1 MRRTIA
7 PLLILCVALLS
18 SSAHAD
24 DATVATPRI
33 HAKASGLATRTTPA
47 EGGTPSG
54 DAGLQPDIDVI
65 DAPTSSVLDYGG
77 YSTRSR
83 FYSQGG
89 LLEYISFGVYPG
101 LNLGASAA
109 VDGLIGNES
118 DVRVRAPAAQVR
130 YRFFDGDA
138 ALPSLAVGYDGQGYL
153 YNSSSERF
161 NERQRGFYVVG
172 SKEIGVPGLQIHPSI
187 NVSDFNSN
195 SIYGAL
201 PLTLNIRDKAEVLAE
216 WDNIA
221 DFSHSRLN
229 LGLRAYLTP
238 SFEVDFGVRSI
249 GGGGLYS
256 DGQRR
261 GPERIVQLKYAGN
274 F

>member
-1 MRRTIA
+1 VNRRKTTS
-7 PLLILCVALLS
+7 LLALALVS
-18 SSAHAD
+18 LLAARAARAD
-24 DATVATPRI
+24 DATVSTPKIRPKI
-33 HAKASGLATRTTPA
+33 ADSAPAS
-47 EGGTPSG
+47 PSG
-54 DAGLQPDIDVI
+54 GAGLQPDIDVI

-83 FYSQGG
+83 FYSDGG
-89 LLEYISFGVYPG
+89 LLEYVSFGVYPG

-109 VDGLIGNES
+109 VDGLIGNGP

-130 YRFFDGDA
+130 YRFYDGDA
-138 ALPSLAVGYDGQGYL
+138 SVPAFAAGYDGQGYL
-153 YNSSSERF
+153 YNESSQRF
-161 NERQRGFYVVG
+161 DERQRGFYLVAT
-172 SKEIGVPGLQIHPSI
+172 KEIGTPGLQIHPSI
-187 NVSDFNSN
+187 NISDFNSN

-201 PLTLNIRDKAEVLAE
+201 PLTLNIRDKASFLAE

-229 LGLRAYLTP
+229 VGLRAYLTP
-238 SFEVDFGVRSI
+238 SFEVDFAVRSI
-249 GGGGLYS
+249 GAGGYFS

-261 GPERIVQLKYAGN
+261 GPERILQLKYAGN